1 MQNLINNKYKKIL
14 LLFFLFLLFE
24 AFLETISV
32 AIFVPFLHQ
41 FFDGNIKFLSL
52 NKFFDQVNLNIL
64 LFMLVIFFL
73 IKNLLLIFFAYI
85 KIKLINSYKFYVK
98 EKLITLYLSTDLQIF
113 LQKKKSESIRNLFG
127 EVDSYVTSYV
137 AAILEITK
145 ILMIFSFVTIFL
157 FFYDFRTTIIVLS
170 AVLIFVLIFLF
181 ATKNK
186 LLSLG
191 KERALLAKINLDKI
205 SRLVSGMIE
214 IKLFQIGKFYAENLM
229 NTIKKF
235 DNLAIP
241 RAIIGTIPRSFMEV
255 LIITIFSI
263 TIFYLLEFEGLSKE
277 NTISLISV
285 YLIAALRM
293 FPYIGGITSLYN
305 RITHGRGS
313 YEILKEDF
321 KTLANIKNKV
331 VTKKIDFK
339 KFDSIQFSN
348 VSFNYQGSSEQ
359 ILKDVNLKI
368 FKGDKIGIVGSSGS
382 GKSTFLNILMGFLTP
397 VNGNI
402 KINDKIINNE
412 TYSGLYDK
420 VAYLTQE
427 PYFLFDTISENIS
440 KYNKNRNITLDEI
453 NETLAQVKLQ
463 NFSLGSEKSK
473 NNFIGENGSN
483 LSGGEKQRLA
493 IAGAICKKAD
503 IMIFDEITN
512 KLDETNEK
520 LIMDTLYEINKDKT
534 MIIVSHNK
542 NNLSKCD
549 YILEIQNKSAIRILN
564 KK

>member
-1 MQNLINNKYKKIL
+1 MKNLINRRYKKIL
-14 LLFFLFLLFE
+14 FLFFIILLTE

-32 AIFVPFLHQ
+32 AIFVPFLQQ
-41 FFDGNIKFLSL
+41 FFDGDIKFASL
-52 NKFFDQVNLNIL
+52 DIFLDQVNLNIL

-73 IKNLLLIFFAYI
+73 IKNLLVIFFAYI
-85 KIKLINSYKFYVK
+85 KIKLINSYKTYVK
-98 EKLITLYLSTDLQIF
+98 EKLIKLYLSADLQLF

-137 AAILEITK
+137 AAILEIIK
-145 ILMIFSFVTIFL
+145 ILMIFSFVIIFL
-157 FFYDFRTTIIVLS
+157 FFYDFKTTIVVLPTVS
-170 AVLIFVLIFLF
+170 ILVLIFLF
-181 ATKNK
+181 ATRNK

-191 KERALLAKINLDKI
+191 KERALLSRINLDKI

-214 IKLFQIGKFYAENLM
+214 IKLFQIGKYYAENLM
-229 NTIKKF
+229 KTIKKF

-241 RAIIGTIPRSFMEV
+241 RAIIGTIPRSFIEFF
-255 LIITIFSI
+255 IITVFSV
-263 TIFYLLEFEGLSKE
+263 TIFYLLEFKDLSKE
-277 NTISLISV
+277 NTISLISI

-305 RITHGRGS
+305 RITQGQAS
-313 YEILKEDF
+313 YEILKADF
-321 KTLANIKNKV
+321 KTLSNTKNKA
-331 VTKKIDFK
+331 VTKKKYIK
-339 KFDSIQFSN
+339 KFDSIEFSN
-348 VSFNYQGSSEQ
+348 ISFNYQGFPEQ

-382 GKSTFLNILMGFLTP
+382 GKSTFLNILMGFLKP

-402 KINDKIINNE
+402 KINDKITNNE
-412 TYSGLYDK
+412 TYSSLYDR

-440 KYNKNRNITLDEI
+440 KYNQNKNITLNQI
-453 NETLAQVKLQ
+453 NETLALVKLQ
-463 NFSLGSEKSK
+463 KFSLTSEKSK
-473 NNFIGENGSN
+473 NDFIGENGSN
-483 LSGGEKQRLA
+483 LSGGERQRLA

-520 LIMDTLYEINKDKT
+520 LIMDTLYETNKDKT

-542 NNLSKCD
+542 SNLSKCD
-549 YILEIQNKSAIRILN
+549 YILEIQNKSVIRVLN

>member
-1 MQNLINNKYKKIL
+1 
-14 LLFFLFLLFE
+14 
-24 AFLETISV
+24 
-32 AIFVPFLHQ
+32 
-41 FFDGNIKFLSL
+41 
-52 NKFFDQVNLNIL
+52 
-64 LFMLVIFFL
+64 
-73 IKNLLLIFFAYI
+73 
-85 KIKLINSYKFYVK
+85 
-98 EKLITLYLSTDLQIF
+98 
-113 LQKKKSESIRNLFG
+113 
-127 EVDSYVTSYV
+127 
-137 AAILEITK
+137 
-145 ILMIFSFVTIFL
+145 
-157 FFYDFRTTIIVLS
+157 
-170 AVLIFVLIFLF
+170 
-181 ATKNK
+181 
-186 LLSLG
+186 
-191 KERALLAKINLDKI
+191 
-205 SRLVSGMIE
+205 
-214 IKLFQIGKFYAENLM
+214 
-229 NTIKKF
+229 
-235 DNLAIP
+235 
-241 RAIIGTIPRSFMEV
+241 
-255 LIITIFSI
+255 
-263 TIFYLLEFEGLSKE
+263 
-277 NTISLISV
+277 
-285 YLIAALRM
+285 
-293 FPYIGGITSLYN
+293 
-305 RITHGRGS
+305 
-313 YEILKEDF
+313 
-321 KTLANIKNKV
+321 
-331 VTKKIDFK
+331 
-339 KFDSIQFSN
+339 
-348 VSFNYQGSSEQ
+348 
-359 ILKDVNLKI
+359 
-368 FKGDKIGIVGSSGS
+368 
-382 GKSTFLNILMGFLTP
+382 MGFLKP

-520 LIMDTLYEINKDKT
+520 LIMDTLYEINKDKK